1 MKISAISAQI
11 RNPDRVNVS
20 IDGKYR
26 LSLDIAQL
34 VDLGVKVGKEIDDQE
49 LEFLLVESQFGRLYS
64 MALEYCLMRPHSVYE
79 VRNYLWRKTLTAFR
93 RNRQGQVVEKP
104 GFAKSVADRVLARLI
119 DRGYVDDAKFAKW
132 WVENRNLRTG
142 VSQRKLRAELS
153 SKAVDGD
160 IITEALASSE
170 RDEISELRKII
181 DKKRSKYAD
190 EQKLIQYLAGRGFSY
205 GDIKD
210 ALEGS

>member
-26 LSLDIAQL
+26 LSLDITQL
-34 VDLGVKVGKEIDDQE
+34 VDLGMKVGKEIDDQE

-79 VRNYLWRKTLTAFR
+79 VRNYLWRKTLTVFR
-93 RNRQGQVVEKP
+93 RNRQGQAVEKP
-104 GFAKSVADRVLARLI
+104 GFTKSVADRVLARLV

-132 WVENRNLRTG
+132 WVENRNLKSG
-142 VSQRKLRAELS
+142 ASQRKLRAELS
-153 SKAVDGD
+153 AKAVDSE
-160 IITEALASSE
+160 IITETLASSD
-170 RDEISELRKII
+170 RDEMAELRKVI
-181 DKKRSKYAD
+181 DKKRSKYDD

-205 GDIKD
+205 SDIKD
-210 ALEGS
+210 VLSES